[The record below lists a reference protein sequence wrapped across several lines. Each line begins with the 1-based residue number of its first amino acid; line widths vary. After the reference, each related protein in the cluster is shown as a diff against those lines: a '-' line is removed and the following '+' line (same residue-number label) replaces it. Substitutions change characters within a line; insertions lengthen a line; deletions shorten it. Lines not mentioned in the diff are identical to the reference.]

1 MGQVHTERYWTD
13 KDKEII
19 ATILT
24 STTERLI
31 RFQSEAELAVPGTCM
46 DRPDILVHS
55 VPILEPAVGDDLLAV
70 GLRTNPVRETV
81 TDSSKTCGMG
91 DLH

>member
-1 MGQVHTERYWTD
+1 MGQVHTERYWKD

-31 RFQSEAELAVPGTCM
+31 RFQSEAEQAIPGTSM

-55 VPILEPAVGDDLLAV
+55 APILEPAVSDDLLAV
-70 GLRTNPVRETV
+70 GLRTNLARETV